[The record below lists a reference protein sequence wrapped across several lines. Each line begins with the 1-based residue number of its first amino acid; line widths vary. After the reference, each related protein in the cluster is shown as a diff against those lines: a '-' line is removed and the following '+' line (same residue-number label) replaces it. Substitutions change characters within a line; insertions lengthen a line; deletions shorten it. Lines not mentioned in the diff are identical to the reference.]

1 MTPFPVDPRLRREGS
16 RKWMRIALAL
26 ESLSP
31 KKKKKYHRQQKFH
44 QIVFELVLCNF
55 FFLNLTCSC
64 ASFPFPWNLC
74 LLSAQ

>member
-31 KKKKKYHRQQKFH
+31 KKKKNITGSK
-44 QIVFELVLCNF
+44 NF
-55 FFLNLTCSC
+55 IR
-64 ASFPFPWNLC
+64 
-74 LLSAQ
+74 